1 MEAIIAIVVV
11 VVILAIVLI
20 ALYNNLVQLRNRVD
34 NAWSQIDVQLQR
46 RLDLIPNLVE
56 TVKGYAAH
64 EKVTEAR
71 SAVCNATTPEQK
83 MAADNFLSGTLKSL
97 FAVSEAYPDLKANA
111 NFQQLQAEI
120 SATEDKISYMRQS
133 YNDTVMKYNSAIQ
146 TFPGVLVAGLF
157 KFTARENF
165 DANAAASAAPV
176 VSFGQGNDAAQ
187 APSVNMGTAP
197 KDPSDTPSVK

>member
-64 EKVTEAR
+64 ESGTLQKVTEAR
-71 SAVCNATTPEQK
+71 SADATLRRPSRRWLPIT
-83 MAADNFLSGTLKSL
+83 
-97 FAVSEAYPDLKANA
+97 
-111 NFQQLQAEI
+111 
-120 SATEDKISYMRQS
+120 
-133 YNDTVMKYNSAIQ
+133 
-146 TFPGVLVAGLF
+146 
-157 KFTARENF
+157 
-165 DANAAASAAPV
+165 
-176 VSFGQGNDAAQ
+176 SFR
-187 APSVNMGTAP
+187 VR
-197 KDPSDTPSVK
+197 

>member
-64 EKVTEAR
+64 ESGTLQKVTEAR

-133 YNDTVMKYNSAIQ
+133 YNDTVMKYNLSLIHI
-146 TFPGVLVAGLF
+146 
-157 KFTARENF
+157 
-165 DANAAASAAPV
+165 
-176 VSFGQGNDAAQ
+176 
-187 APSVNMGTAP
+187 
-197 KDPSDTPSVK
+197 

>member
-64 EKVTEAR
+64 ESGTLQKVTEAR

-133 YNDTVMKYNSAIQ
+133 YNDTVMNTTVRSRRSPECWLPAFSSSLRVKTSMPMRLLRLRQ
-146 TFPGVLVAGLF
+146 LFLLVRTTML
-157 KFTARENF
+157 RRL
-165 DANAAASAAPV
+165 PR
-176 VSFGQGNDAAQ
+176 
-187 APSVNMGTAP
+187 
-197 KDPSDTPSVK
+197 